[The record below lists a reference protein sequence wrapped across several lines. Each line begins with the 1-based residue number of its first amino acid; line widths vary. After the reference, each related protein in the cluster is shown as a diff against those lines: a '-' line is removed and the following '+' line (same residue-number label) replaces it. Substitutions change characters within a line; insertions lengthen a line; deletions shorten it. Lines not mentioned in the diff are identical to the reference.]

1 MEPVNEI
8 ILYVAYDGESAVP
21 IIAAIREA
29 NYEVIEV
36 SNNKGAQEYAEIHD
50 IDMLIL
56 DQASDKMDYTLIG
69 ELHTGRKPF
78 VTMVLSDQMKTED
91 IINGFNEGAN
101 EYITKPVQIEIVL
114 VRIHNLFNL
123 VSKEGHNKSL
133 PITIGDLTID
143 PKSRRVM
150 RNTQD
155 IQLTRKEY
163 DLLLYLARHV
173 NEVCSRE
180 EILQQVWNYDFLLGT
195 NVVDVYIRH
204 LRVKLDKGFQHKM
217 IQTSRGVG
225 YILEEPR

>member
-1 MEPVNEI
+1 MNEI

-36 SNNKGAQEYAEIHD
+36 SNNKEAQEYAENHD

-56 DQASDKMDYTLIG
+56 DQESDKMDYTLIG
-69 ELHTGRKPF
+69 ELHTGRKPI

-123 VSKEGHNKSL
+123 VSKKGHDKSL

-143 PKSRRVM
+143 LKSRRVM
-150 RNTQD
+150 RNSLD

-180 EILQQVWNYDFLLGT
+180 EILQQVWNYDFILGT

-204 LRVKLDKGFQHKM
+204 LRVKLDKGFQNKM

>member
-1 MEPVNEI
+1 VNEI

-21 IIAAIREA
+21 IVAAISEA
-29 NYEVIEV
+29 KYEVIKV
-36 SNNKGAQEYAEIHD
+36 GNNVEAQEYVDIHD

-56 DQASDKMDYTLIG
+56 DQASGGTDYTLIS
-69 ELHTGRKPF
+69 ELHPGRKPF

-91 IINGFNEGAN
+91 IINGFKEGAN

-123 VSKEGHNKSL
+123 VSKVGHEKTL
-133 PITIGDLTID
+133 PIIIGDLTID
-143 PKSRRVM
+143 LKSRRVM
-150 RNTQD
+150 RNSQD

-163 DLLLYLARHV
+163 DLLLYLAKHV

-180 EILQQVWNYDFLLGT
+180 EILQQVWNYDFIFGT

-217 IQTSRGVG
+217 IQTSRGIG